1 MFCNR
6 HILVQIQIQKQCFVL
21 LYQTLFWVAFVSVLE
36 KCVTENKLI
45 SKNYSGEER
54 EGSPEPSCHYWVQVV
69 CQSATCTVQ
78 RKEGQIQYNN
88 NNNRTIKDGSISPW
102 HQEHNLIFQNRNI
115 DGTVLLEIFDPT
127 IGEVK
132 FSKVKLSNLESS
144 RYKLDKMY
152 KHTCQTGATFSVQRI
167 FRISIDAMS

>member
-78 RKEGQIQYNN
+78 RKEGQIQYNKN
-88 NNNRTIKDGSISPW
+88 EFLTFFGNIYYQSSHRTINDVENYQVIERAVS
-102 HQEHNLIFQNRNI
+102 
-115 DGTVLLEIFDPT
+115 V
-127 IGEVK
+127 
-132 FSKVKLSNLESS
+132 
-144 RYKLDKMY
+144 DKMY
-152 KHTCQTGATFSVQRI
+152 LAAVMLFTCIVQD
-167 FRISIDAMS
+167 ISMVYILYKCKCTLYTHKMTDARKKKMSSKGEGEAE